1 MNVYKYMEFENY
13 KVFVHSQNVMCMELG
28 GKGIHDQSFREE
40 LVKISKEAFDKV
52 VPEAAEAFG
61 ESDGIQMFLHIFN
74 SPENDMWSI
83 GRNIIYSMSNSP
95 RPDDR
100 WYHGYSCILD
110 AVKEASKTKERAFPA
125 ILFVTPHNYY
135 LYLNGKPACHG
146 SPNILP
152 ILDENHPSPDDSLRN
167 PEHDTPFYFL
177 KNSID
182 SYQCSDIIV
191 NADGAEKRK
200 EARECFKDIIENAR
214 TYLKIP
220 KDRKIFGVLTTYT
233 DDFAASKT
241 DYQSAYEYAID
252 FVVYALNYG
261 DYDSF
266 NRDVLEKII
275 HKNVEMHPE
284 IQNHY
289 VFLDILSPTNMTVTY
304 NDDMLALMS
313 VPENWHDILIDITE
327 KEDSDDDNDVEIN
340 PYN

>member
-28 GKGIHDQSFREE
+28 GNGIHDQKFRDE
-40 LVKISKEAFDKV
+40 LVKISKEAFDQV
-52 VPEAAEAFG
+52 APEAAEAFG
-61 ESDGIQMFLHIFN
+61 ESDGVQMFLHIFN

-100 WYHGYSCILD
+100 WYNGYSCILN
-110 AVKEASKTKERAFPA
+110 AVKEASKTKAKAFPA
-125 ILFVTPHNYY
+125 ILFVTPYNYY
-135 LYLNGKPACHG
+135 LYLNGEPACHG

-167 PEHDTPFYFL
+167 PERDTPFYFL

-182 SYQCSDIIV
+182 SYQCSDIIIKIR
-191 NADGAEKRK
+191 GPEHRK
-200 EARECFKDIIENAR
+200 EARDCFKGVIENAR

-220 KDRKIFGVLTTYT
+220 KDRNIFGVLTTYT
-233 DDFAASKT
+233 DDFAASKE

-261 DYDSF
+261 DNTSF
-266 NRDVLEKII
+266 NRDILENII
-275 HKNVEMHPE
+275 HETMKEEPE
-284 IQNHY
+284 VQNHY

-304 NDDMLALMS
+304 NNVMYALIS

-327 KEDSDDDNDVEIN
+327 EENSDDDDDVEIN